1 VLALAAAF
9 LARPIY
15 RSRASFVTAGTAIRL
30 PSSLAGFASQLGISP
45 GGSDPS
51 VSPSFYVELL
61 RSRELLTRLVES
73 RFPDPTGASAG
84 DSATLVQLFGIHAKD
99 PQRAL
104 EIAIKKVAAKMRVE
118 ADARTNLVFVSAEA
132 RWPSLSAAI
141 ANRAVELVSAFNVEQ
156 RQSRARARR
165 VFVESRVGEA
175 LIELRAAENS
185 LRAFYEQNRQWQG
198 SPALIV
204 EEGRLRRQVE
214 VANEIYL
221 TLRREF
227 ESARIDEVNDTP
239 VITVVDAAVPP
250 RLRSWP
256 RRTLMMAVAMFV
268 GIGFG
273 LFFAGILELG
283 NHWRVT
289 NPAQA
294 RILQE
299 SWALVRREMRGT
311 LAMLRRERAGTVDS
325 PHR

>member
-1 VLALAAAF
+1 
-9 LARPIY
+9 
-15 RSRASFVTAGTAIRL
+15 
-30 PSSLAGFASQLGISP
+30 
-45 GGSDPS
+45 
-51 VSPSFYVELL
+51 
-61 RSRELLTRLVES
+61 
-73 RFPDPTGASAG
+73 
-84 DSATLVQLFGIHAKD
+84 
-99 PQRAL
+99 
-104 EIAIKKVAAKMRVE
+104 
-118 ADARTNLVFVSAEA
+118 
-132 RWPSLSAAI
+132 
-141 ANRAVELVSAFNVEQ
+141 
-156 RQSRARARR
+156 
-165 VFVESRVGEA
+165 
-175 LIELRAAENS
+175 
-185 LRAFYEQNRQWQG
+185 
-198 SPALIV
+198 LIV